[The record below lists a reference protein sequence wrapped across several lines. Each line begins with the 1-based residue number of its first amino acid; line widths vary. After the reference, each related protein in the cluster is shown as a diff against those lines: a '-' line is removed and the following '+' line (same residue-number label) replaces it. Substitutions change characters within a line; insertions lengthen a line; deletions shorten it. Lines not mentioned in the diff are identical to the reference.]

1 MNEMKDMYVKPNMEC
16 MSIETVEMLAV
27 SSVEYTSDKASSEHE
42 ALSND
47 RRGWGDLWSNE

>member
-1 MNEMKDMYVKPNMEC
+1 MNEMKDMYVKPHMEC